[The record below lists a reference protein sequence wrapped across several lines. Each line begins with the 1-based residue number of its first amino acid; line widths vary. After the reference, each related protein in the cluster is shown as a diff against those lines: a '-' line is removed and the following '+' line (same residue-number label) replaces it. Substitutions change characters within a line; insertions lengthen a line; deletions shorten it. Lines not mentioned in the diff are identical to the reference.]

1 MINASRSLTIAICV
15 ALLIP
20 ASVFAEEVTNST
32 VSSGTTSTTDG
43 TSITLPP
50 VKPLPPKP
58 ILNQR
63 NATTSGTKA
72 LLQKAPL
79 RVMASGTPPLPKELE
94 ERMKER
100 EQKRD
105 CISQTGASSTTTD
118 CIREGM
124 ENREERRAEAR
135 ERMEEKRSE
144 ILKHLSE
151 QMFKRMEAAI
161 ERYTKL
167 SDRVDSRIQKL
178 KEKGVDTT
186 KSESLV
192 ATTRTKIA
200 EAKAAVETARQEV
213 EGAATLAD
221 DSASST
227 KPIDAGKRVRE
238 NLEEAR
244 VAITAAHKALVSA
257 IESLKASSALRENIK
272 PREESTGTTT
282 SQAQ

>member
-1 MINASRSLTIAICV
+1 MINTSRSLIIAICV

-20 ASVFAEEVTNST
+20 ASVFAEEISST
-32 VSSGTTSTTDG
+32 TTSVSSAPTTVDAHA
-43 TSITLPP
+43 P
-50 VKPLPPKP
+50 VKPLPSKP
-58 ILNQR
+58 IAGSKGLPPP
-63 NATTSGTKA
+63 
-72 LLQKAPL
+72 APL

-186 KSESLV
+186 KSESLI
-192 ATTRTKIA
+192 AITRTKIA
-200 EAKAAVETARQEV
+200 EAKTAVEAAKQEV

-221 DSASST
+221 NSASST

-238 NLEEAR
+238 NLEKAR
-244 VAITAAHKALVSA
+244 LAITAAHKALVSA
-257 IESLKASSALRENIK
+257 IESLKASSALRENTK

-282 SQAQ
+282 PQAQ